1 MNSYRGQEYI
11 KDFAKESDST
21 VLWLLGQ
28 LCIVNCKLESGLSDN
43 GAGLVILDLAWAHT
57 QPLCCKDHPSQLYFS
72 DFYCTQPRSEITG
85 LVPALPWSDWLLLDL
100 LLVQVSVFLHCH
112 RPAKSETQYLAG
124 RCCPLVSRIQSSCYH
139 RRSWKYSQWP
149 IGCHEH
155 ISKPVFS
162 RVLRYTAQWPPEW
175 VIGVR
180 WPESLCQSDS
190 QHWVRHLSS
199 SPGPG

>member
-1 MNSYRGQEYI
+1 MINPRNIDKFPHNNIGLPDPWTAIVVRNISKTLQKWVIALSCPVTPGPE
-11 KDFAKESDST
+11 
-21 VLWLLGQ
+21 

-100 LLVQVSVFLHCH
+100 LLVQVSVFLHYH

-139 RRSWKYSQWP
+139 RRSWKYSPSDQS
-149 IGCHEH
+149 GVMNT
-155 ISKPVFS
+155 SASQFS
-162 RVLRYTAQWPPEW
+162 QEF
-175 VIGVR
+175 
-180 WPESLCQSDS
+180 
-190 QHWVRHLSS
+190 
-199 SPGPG
+199 